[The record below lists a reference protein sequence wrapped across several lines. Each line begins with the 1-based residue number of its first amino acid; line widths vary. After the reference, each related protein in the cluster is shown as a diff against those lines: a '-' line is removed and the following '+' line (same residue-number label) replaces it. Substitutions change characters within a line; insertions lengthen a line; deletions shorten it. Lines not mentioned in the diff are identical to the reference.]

1 MLEAELIPGHIAA
14 GNVMSMKNS
23 NDTIGYRI
31 RDLPAFSAVPQTTAP
46 SRAPITTRIDY
57 NIAVWTTMAY
67 YQTLPCVFTGA
78 AREYYEDLSHNE
90 HVARLSILHF

>member
-1 MLEAELIPGHIAA
+1 MLEAESIPGHIAA

-31 RDLPAFSAVPQTTAP
+31 RDLAAFSAVPQTTAP

-57 NIAVWTTMAY
+57 NITVWTTMAY
-67 YQTLPCVFTGA
+67 YQTLPSVFTGA
-78 AREYYEDLSHNE
+78 AREYYEGPAHNE
-90 HVARLSILHF
+90 HVARLSTINF